1 MRKLSVGEWVAAA
14 VAVVFVSYTLFGAN
28 IMGFFQKNKMSNENN
43 EATVAATTNQSTT
56 NASGVTIKDVTVG
69 QGALVKKGDR
79 VAVHYLLALSD
90 GTVIQNSK
98 DFGTPFQF
106 TLGAGEVIP
115 GWEQGFEGV
124 KVGGVR
130 MITIPPELAYGANQA
145 GPIPPNSTLV
155 FTVEVVDATPAGSA
169 TPTPQP
175 AQ

>member
-1 MRKLSVGEWVAAA
+1 MRKLSVGEWVAAT

-43 EATVAATTNQSTT
+43 EAAAVATNPTTT
-56 NASGVTIKDVTVG
+56 NAGGVTIQEVVVG
-69 QGALVKKGDR
+69 EGALIKPGDR
-79 VAVHYLLALSD
+79 VAVHYVLALAD

-115 GWEQGFEGV
+115 GWEQGFAGA
-124 KVGGVR
+124 KIGGVR

-155 FTVEVVDATPAGSA
+155 FTVEILDAAAPSA
-169 TPTPQP
+169 TPTAQP